1 MPEIPLQQFGKAAN
15 TDAPSCSSDPDAAQV
30 LLPDT
35 GDAAEGT
42 GDGPSVY
49 LETFGCQMNVLDS
62 QLVVSQ
68 LRGLGYRFI
77 GDWKQAD
84 VVLYNTCSVREQA
97 ENKVWSR
104 VGIVGK
110 HKQER
115 PGVVLGVIGCMAE
128 RDGVDMTKRYPQID
142 LLCGPGELDKVPL
155 LIDNVFKT
163 RIPEQEDESQTDSRR
178 PTDAGRAANPLRNG
192 KPQVALQG
200 NTHRRSSTLSAA
212 SDKLELIDLS
222 RSFSAADTE
231 LPGEHIPGAGRS
243 AYVRITRGCN
253 KLCTYCVVPNTRG
266 AEVHRHPDHIV
277 DECKKLADQ
286 GVIEVTLLGQT
297 VNHYHY
303 DQSAAVQVDGVWQPQ
318 VGTVISPN
326 KGTGGPSPTFND
338 TTTSFADLLWRIH
351 EEVPGIERL
360 RFVTSL
366 PRDFGDD
373 ILQVM
378 RDAPRICRYLHLPV
392 QSGSNRVLAKMN
404 RGYRVEQYRDLIDRV
419 RHFLPTATLATDI
432 IVGFPGET
440 EDDFDQTAD
449 LMRYAKYKNSF
460 IFKYSPRPGTTAY
473 DRIPDDIP
481 DDVKRRRNNTLLA
494 LQSELSKEIHAGF
507 VGQTVSVFVEGV
519 SQKVRRAAER
529 EKGVGSL
536 FPPGV
541 SGTPEG
547 DSEKKTPDPF
557 FVTQLSGRTDGD
569 LITLFE
575 GTPDLVGQIVN
586 VKVTASAPLSLSG
599 ELL

>member
-1 MPEIPLQQFGKAAN
+1 MPEITLPQFRPPTPA
-15 TDAPSCSSDPDAAQV
+15 DAAAGCGTGGSSSV
-30 LLPDT
+30 LMPEGAT
-35 GDAAEGT
+35 AGDANGT
-42 GDGPSVY
+42 GGPSVY

-77 GDWKQAD
+77 DDWKRAD

-104 VGIVGK
+104 VGLVGK
-110 HKQER
+110 HKQEH

-128 RDGVDMTKRYPQID
+128 RDGEDMVRRHPQID
-142 LLCGPGELDKVPL
+142 LLCGPGELDKVPM

-163 RIPEQEDESQTDSRR
+163 KTEGSGDQGAEGTSG
-178 PTDAGRAANPLRNG
+178 A
-192 KPQVALQG
+192 QVALQG

-222 RSFSAADTE
+222 RSFSTADTE

-277 DECKKLADQ
+277 EECRKLADQ

-303 DQSAAVQVDGVWQPQ
+303 DQSAAVRVDGVWQPQ

-326 KGTGGPSPTFND
+326 KGTGGPSPQFNE
-338 TTTSFADLLWRIH
+338 TTTSFADLLWRVH
-351 EEVPGIERL
+351 EEVPAIQRL

-378 RDAPRICRYLHLPV
+378 ADAPRICRYLHLPV

-404 RGYRVEQYRDLIDRV
+404 RGYRVEQYRDLIGRV
-419 RHFLPTATLATDI
+419 RHYLPTATLATDI

-440 EDDFDQTAD
+440 EDDFEQTAE
-449 LMRYAKYKNSF
+449 LMRYARYKNSF

-473 DRIPDDIP
+473 DRLPDDIP
-481 DDVKRRRNNTLLA
+481 DAVKRRRNNTLLT
-494 LQSELSKEIHAGF
+494 LQTELSREVHAGF
-507 VGQTVSVFVEGV
+507 VGRTVRVFVEGV
-519 SQKVRRAAER
+519 SQKVRKAEDRGQSQDAA
-529 EKGVGSL
+529 G
-536 FPPGV
+536 
-541 SGTPEG
+541 GT
-547 DSEKKTPDPF
+547 
-557 FVTQLSGRTDGD
+557 TQLSGRTDGD

-575 GTPDLVGQIVN
+575 GDPSLVGQIVD
-586 VKVTASAPLSLSG
+586 VRVTGSAPLSLSG
-599 ELL
+599 ALVATNV

>member
-1 MPEIPLQQFGKAAN
+1 MG
-15 TDAPSCSSDPDAAQV
+15 
-30 LLPDT
+30 LPPPPRRTT
-35 GDAAEGT
+35 GN
-42 GDGPSVY
+42 GPSVY

-68 LRGLGYRFI
+68 LRGLGYRFTD
-77 GDWKQAD
+77 DWQAAD

-104 VGIVGK
+104 VGLVGK
-110 HKQER
+110 HKKDF

-128 RDGVDMTKRYPQID
+128 RDGTEMIKKHPQID
-142 LLCGPGELDKVPL
+142 LLCGPGELDKVPM
-155 LIDNVFKT
+155 LIDNAFKT
-163 RIPEQEDESQTDSRR
+163 KVIEEENSRDAMYRRSTDSKQV
-178 PTDAGRAANPLRNG
+178 LSG
-192 KPQVALQG
+192 KPLNVALQG

-222 RSFSAADTE
+222 RSFRAEDTD
-231 LPGEHIPGAGRS
+231 LPGEHTPGAGRS

-277 DECKKLADQ
+277 DECKKLADH

-303 DQSAAVQVDGVWQPQ
+303 DHSAAIEIDGIWQPQ

-338 TTTSFADLLWRIH
+338 TTTSFADLLHRIH
-351 EEVPGIERL
+351 EQVPAIKRL

-373 ILQVM
+373 ILQVI
-378 RDAPRICRYLHLPV
+378 RDSPRICRYLHLPV

-404 RGYRVEQYRDLIDRV
+404 RGYRVEQYKELLV
-419 RHFLPTATLATDI
+419 RAKEMIPGVTLATDI

-440 EDDFDQTAD
+440 DDDYQQTRE
-449 LMRYAKYKNSF
+449 LLEYARYKNSF
-460 IFKYSPRPGTTAY
+460 IFKYSPRPGTAAY

-481 DDVKRRRNNTLLA
+481 DEVKRYRNNDLLA
-494 LQSELSKEIHAGF
+494 LQTKISTEIHKDYI
-507 VGQTVSVFVEGV
+507 GQTVEVFVEGV
-519 SQKVRRAAER
+519 SQKTRKQGGEQT
-529 EKGVGSL
+529 E
-536 FPPGV
+536 
-541 SGTPEG
+541 
-547 DSEKKTPDPF
+547 
-557 FVTQLSGRTDGD
+557 VTQLSGRTGGD
-569 LITLFE
+569 LITFFE
-575 GTPDLVGQIVN
+575 GDPSLVGQIVS
-586 VKVTASAPLSLSG
+586 VKVESALPLALAG
-599 ELL
+599 QLL

>member
-1 MPEIPLQQFGKAAN
+1 METSRIRYDTPFNPAPSPPTDPMPEIPLQQFGK
-15 TDAPSCSSDPDAAQV
+15 TQDAPDANGCGTDPGGASL
-30 LLPDT
+30 LLPDADSA
-35 GDAAEGT
+35 GDTSGAG
-42 GDGPSVY
+42 GPSVY

-68 LRGLGYRFI
+68 LRGLGYRFT
-77 GDWKQAD
+77 DNWKSAD

-104 VGIVGK
+104 VGLVGM
-110 HKQER
+110 HKKQN

-128 RDGVDMTKRYPQID
+128 RDGEAMVKRHPQID
-142 LLCGPGELDKVPL
+142 LLCGPGELDKVPM

-163 RIPEQEDESQTDSRR
+163 KVEVRGENDV
-178 PTDAGRAANPLRNG
+178 A
-192 KPQVALQG
+192 QVALQG
-200 NTHRRSSTLSAA
+200 NTHRRSGTLSAA

-222 RSFSAADTE
+222 RSFNSADTE

-277 DECKKLADQ
+277 EECKKLADQ

-303 DQSAAVQVDGVWQPQ
+303 DHSAAVKADGVWQPQ

-338 TTTSFADLLWRIH
+338 TTTSFADLLWRVH
-351 EEVPGIERL
+351 EEVPAIARL

-378 RDAPRICRYLHLPV
+378 RDGPRLCRYLHLPV

-419 RHFLPTATLATDI
+419 RHYLPSATLATDI

-440 EDDFDQTAD
+440 EEDYEKTAD
-449 LMRYAKYKNSF
+449 LMRFAKYKNSF
-460 IFKYSPRPGTTAY
+460 IFKYSPRPGTVAY
-473 DRIPDDIP
+473 DRIADNIP
-481 DDVKRRRNNTLLA
+481 DEVKRRRNNALLD
-494 LQSELSKEIHAGF
+494 LQTELSTEVHAGF

-519 SQKVRRAAER
+519 SQKVRKAEGR
-529 EKGVGSL
+529 GQIPSEVG
-536 FPPGV
+536 
-541 SGTPEG
+541 TQ
-547 DSEKKTPDPF
+547 
-557 FVTQLSGRTDGD
+557 TQLSGRTDGD
-569 LITLFE
+569 LITVFD
-575 GTPDLVGQIVN
+575 GDPSLVGQIVN
-586 VKVTASAPLSLSG
+586 VQVTGAAPLMLSG
-599 ELL
+599 ALM

>member
-1 MPEIPLQQFGKAAN
+1 MPEIQLPQFKTPAQAPGTGCSLDVGPAGSPADDPAN
-15 TDAPSCSSDPDAAQV
+15 T
-30 LLPDT
+30 T
-35 GDAAEGT
+35 GA
-42 GDGPSVY
+42 GPSVY

-62 QLVVSQ
+62 QLIVSQ
-68 LRGLGYRFI
+68 LRGLGYRFT
-77 GDWKQAD
+77 DAWQSAD

-110 HKQER
+110 HKIEH

-128 RDGVDMTKRYPQID
+128 RDGTDMIKKYPQID
-142 LLCGPGELDKVPL
+142 LLCGPGELDKVPM

-163 RIPEQEDESQTDSRR
+163 KVEDRVERDLS
-178 PTDAGRAANPLRNG
+178 N
-192 KPQVALQG
+192 VALQG

-222 RSFSAADTE
+222 RSFTAADTD
-231 LPGEHIPGAGRS
+231 LPGEHTPGAGKS

-277 DECKKLADQ
+277 DECKKLADH
-286 GVIEVTLLGQT
+286 GVIEITLLGQT

-303 DQSAAVQVDGVWQPQ
+303 DHSAAQQIDGVWQPQ
-318 VGTVISPN
+318 IGTVISPN

-338 TTTSFADLLWRIH
+338 TTTSFADLLYRIH
-351 EEVPGIERL
+351 EEVPAIKRL

-373 ILQVM
+373 ILQVIA
-378 RDAPRICRYLHLPV
+378 DSPRICRYLHLPV

-404 RGYRVEQYRDLIDRV
+404 RGYRVEQYKDLIDRTKAMIPGV
-419 RHFLPTATLATDI
+419 TLATDI

-440 EDDFDQTAD
+440 DEDYQQTRD
-449 LMRYAKYKNSF
+449 LLEYARYKNSF
-460 IFKYSPRPGTTAY
+460 IFKYSPRPGTAAY

-481 DDVKRRRNNTLLA
+481 DQVKRERNNDLLA
-494 LQSELSKEIHAGF
+494 LQTQISAEIHASY
-507 VGQTVSVFVEGV
+507 VGQTLDVFVEGV
-519 SQKVRRAAER
+519 SQKTRKAAAHADQ
-529 EKGVGSL
+529 SL
-536 FPPGV
+536 ETV
-541 SGTPEG
+541 
-547 DSEKKTPDPF
+547 
-557 FVTQLSGRTDGD
+557 QLSGRTGGD
-569 LITLFE
+569 LITFFE
-575 GTPDLVGQIVN
+575 GDPSMIGQIVK
-586 VKVTASAPLSLSG
+586 VKVVSALPLSLSG
-599 ELL
+599 ELV

>member
-1 MPEIPLQQFGKAAN
+1 MTEIQLQQLVSPSHGSHQGCSTDPGPSGSPADDPAN
-15 TDAPSCSSDPDAAQV
+15 RS
-30 LLPDT
+30 
-35 GDAAEGT
+35 GI
-42 GDGPSVY
+42 GPSVY

-77 GDWKQAD
+77 DDWASAD

-110 HKQER
+110 HKREH

-128 RDGVDMTKRYPQID
+128 RDGTDMIKKHPQID
-142 LLCGPGELDKVPL
+142 LLCGPGELDKVPM

-163 RIPEQEDESQTDSRR
+163 KIEE
-178 PTDAGRAANPLRNG
+178 RADRDLSN
-192 KPQVALQG
+192 VALQG

-222 RSFSAADTE
+222 RSFTAEDTD
-231 LPGEHIPGAGRS
+231 LPGETTPGAGKS

-277 DECKKLADQ
+277 DECKKLADH

-303 DQSAAVQVDGVWQPQ
+303 DQSAAQQVDGIWQPQ

-326 KGTGGPSPTFND
+326 KGTGGPSPTFNG
-338 TTTSFADLLWRIH
+338 TTTSFADLLHRIH
-351 EEVPGIERL
+351 EEVPAIRRL

-373 ILQVM
+373 ILQVIA
-378 RDAPRICRYLHLPV
+378 DSPRICRYLHLPV

-404 RGYRVEQYRDLIDRV
+404 RGYRVEQYKELIDRTKAMIPGV
-419 RHFLPTATLATDI
+419 TLATDI

-440 EDDFDQTAD
+440 DDDYQMTRE
-449 LMRYAKYKNSF
+449 LLQYARYKNSF
-460 IFKYSPRPGTTAY
+460 IFKYSPRPGTAAY
-473 DRIPDDIP
+473 DRIPDDVP
-481 DDVKRRRNNTLLA
+481 DEVKRHRNNDLLA
-494 LQSELSKEIHAGF
+494 LQTDISTEIHADY
-507 VGQTVSVFVEGV
+507 VGQTVEVFVEGV
-519 SQKVRRAAER
+519 SSKTRRQ
-529 EKGVGSL
+529 
-536 FPPGV
+536 
-541 SGTPEG
+541 G
-547 DSEKKTPDPF
+547 DADTISEA
-557 FVTQLSGRTDGD
+557 TQLSGRTGGD
-569 LITLFE
+569 LITFFE
-575 GTPDLVGQIVN
+575 GDPSLIGQIVK
-586 VKVTASAPLSLSG
+586 VKVESALPLALSG
-599 ELL
+599 NML

>member
-1 MPEIPLQQFGKAAN
+1 MPEIPLQQFGRPTQADTPGCA
-15 TDAPSCSSDPDAAQV
+15 TDPDAAQV
-30 LLPDT
+30 LLPDV
-35 GDAAEGT
+35 DIDSAEETSG
-42 GDGPSVY
+42 GGPSVY

-77 GDWKQAD
+77 GDWKRAD

-110 HKQER
+110 HKQEH

-163 RIPEQEDESQTDSRR
+163 KLPDDANRRATPGGQPNNSLQT
-178 PTDAGRAANPLRNG
+178 
-192 KPQVALQG
+192 VALQG

-222 RSFSAADTE
+222 RSFISADTE

-303 DQSAAVQVDGVWQPQ
+303 DQSAAVKADGVWQPQ

-351 EEVPGIERL
+351 EEVPTIARL

-419 RHFLPTATLATDI
+419 RHFLPGATLATDI

-440 EDDFDQTAD
+440 EADFEQTAD

-481 DDVKRRRNNTLLA
+481 DDVKRRRNNALLA
-494 LQSELSKEIHAGF
+494 LQTDLSTEVHARF

-529 EKGVGSL
+529 AVTSRDRQGADESLGQDPPAGPLPHGRGS
-536 FPPGV
+536 
-541 SGTPEG
+541 
-547 DSEKKTPDPF
+547 SET
-557 FVTQLSGRTDGD
+557 TQLSGRTDGD

-575 GTPDLVGQIVN
+575 GHPDLVGQIVN
-586 VKVTASAPLSLSG
+586 VNVTESAPLSLSG

>member
-1 MPEIPLQQFGKAAN
+1 MTEIQLPQFADPAHGTSPGCSTEAPGSGPASSPAADPAN
-15 TDAPSCSSDPDAAQV
+15 T
-30 LLPDT
+30 T
-35 GDAAEGT
+35 GT
-42 GDGPSVY
+42 GPSVY

-68 LRGLGYRFI
+68 LRGLGYRFT
-77 GDWKQAD
+77 DAWESAD

-110 HKQER
+110 HKREN

-128 RDGVDMTKRYPQID
+128 RDGTDMTKKYPQID
-142 LLCGPGELDKVPL
+142 LLCGPGELDKVPM

-163 RIPEQEDESQTDSRR
+163 KVDERDADS
-178 PTDAGRAANPLRNG
+178 
-192 KPQVALQG
+192 KQVALQG

-222 RSFSAADTE
+222 RSFLASDTD
-231 LPGEHIPGAGRS
+231 LPGETTPGAGRS

-277 DECKKLADQ
+277 DECKKLADH

-303 DQSAAVQVDGVWQPQ
+303 DQSAAQQVDGIWQPQ

-338 TTTSFADLLWRIH
+338 TTTSFADLLHRIH
-351 EEVPGIERL
+351 EEVPAIKRL

-373 ILQVM
+373 ILQVIA
-378 RDAPRICRYLHLPV
+378 DSPRICRYLHLPV

-404 RGYRVEQYRDLIDRV
+404 RGYRVEQYKELIDRTKSMIPGV
-419 RHFLPTATLATDI
+419 TLATDI

-440 EDDFDQTAD
+440 DDDYQQTRD
-449 LMRYAKYKNSF
+449 LLEYARYKNSF
-460 IFKYSPRPGTTAY
+460 IFKYSPRPGTAAY

-481 DDVKRRRNNTLLA
+481 DAVKRERNNDLLA
-494 LQSELSKEIHAGF
+494 LQTDISTEIHASY
-507 VGQTVSVFVEGV
+507 VGQTVEVFVEGV
-519 SQKVRRAAER
+519 SRKTRK
-529 EKGVGSL
+529 KGVGSR
-536 FPPGV
+536 F
-541 SGTPEG
+541 SGEASGQSGLQEAKTTPA
-547 DSEKKTPDPF
+547 PF
-557 FVTQLSGRTDGD
+557 FTTQLSGRTGGD
-569 LITLFE
+569 LITFFE
-575 GTPDLVGQIVN
+575 GDPSLIGQIVN
-586 VKVTASAPLSLSG
+586 IKVESALPLALSG
-599 ELL
+599 TLVGETPLM

>member
-1 MPEIPLQQFGKAAN
+1 MPEISLQQFGKPAQDHAA
-15 TDAPSCSSDPDAAQV
+15 CSTGPNASQV
-30 LLPDT
+30 LLPETDSHP
-35 GDAAEGT
+35 GQDE
-42 GDGPSVY
+42 GPSVY

-110 HKQER
+110 HKQEK

-128 RDGVDMTKRYPQID
+128 RDGEDMVKRYPQID
-142 LLCGPGELDKVPL
+142 MLCGPGELDKVPM

-163 RIPEQEDESQTDSRR
+163 HIGDSNRRATPGGQADSSLQT
-178 PTDAGRAANPLRNG
+178 
-192 KPQVALQG
+192 VALQG

-222 RSFSAADTE
+222 RSFLAADTE

-303 DQSAAVQVDGVWQPQ
+303 DQSAAVKADGVWQPQ

-351 EEVPGIERL
+351 EEVPAIQRL

-419 RHFLPTATLATDI
+419 RHYLPTATLATDI

-440 EDDFDQTAD
+440 EDDFEQTAD
-449 LMRYAKYKNSF
+449 LMRYSRFKNSF
-460 IFKYSPRPGTTAY
+460 IFKYSPRPGTIAY

-481 DDVKRRRNNTLLA
+481 DEVKRRRNNALLA
-494 LQSELSKEIHAGF
+494 LQTQLSTEVHAGF

-519 SQKVRRAAER
+519 SQKVRRAAAR

-536 FPPGV
+536 LAPGDTLAQTGPG
-541 SGTPEG
+541 SGQPS
-547 DSEKKTPDPF
+547 DA
-557 FVTQLSGRTDGD
+557 VATQLSGRTDGD

-575 GTPDLVGQIVN
+575 GDPALVGQIVE
-586 VKVTASAPLSLSG
+586 VQVTASAPLSLSG
-599 ELL
+599 RLL

>member
-1 MPEIPLQQFGKAAN
+1 MPEIPLQQLTRP
-15 TDAPSCSSDPDAAQV
+15 TDAADGAGCGVGEASSV
-30 LLPDT
+30 LLP
-35 GDAAEGT
+35 EG
-42 GDGPSVY
+42 GVGEAPGGGGASVY

-68 LRGLGYRFI
+68 LRGLGYRFTD
-77 GDWKQAD
+77 DWKSAD

-104 VGIVGK
+104 IGIVGK

-128 RDGVDMTKRYPQID
+128 RDGEDMVRRHPQID
-142 LLCGPGELDKVPL
+142 LLCGPGELDKVPM

-163 RIPEQEDESQTDSRR
+163 RIPAAQEGERSSAPSGQ
-178 PTDAGRAANPLRNG
+178 A
-192 KPQVALQG
+192 QVALQG
-200 NTHRRSSTLSAA
+200 NTHRRSGTLSAA

-222 RSFSAADTE
+222 RSFSAADTQ
-231 LPGEHIPGAGRS
+231 LPGEHTPGAGRS

-277 DECKKLADQ
+277 EECKKLADR

-303 DQSAAVQVDGVWQPQ
+303 DQSAAVRADGVWQPQ

-326 KGTGGPSPTFND
+326 KGTGGPSPVFND
-338 TTTSFADLLWRIH
+338 TTTSFADLLWRVH
-351 EEVPGIERL
+351 EEVPALRRL

-378 RDAPRICRYLHLPV
+378 RDAPRLCRYLHLPV

-419 RHFLPTATLATDI
+419 RHYLPAATLATDI

-440 EDDFDQTAD
+440 EADFEKTAD

-460 IFKYSPRPGTTAY
+460 IFKYSPRPGTAAY
-473 DRIPDDIP
+473 GRIPDDIP
-481 DDVKRRRNNTLLA
+481 DEVKRRRNNALLA
-494 LQSELSKEIHAGF
+494 LQSELSREVHAGF
-507 VGQTVSVFVEGV
+507 VGQTVEVFVEGV
-519 SQKVRRAAER
+519 SQKVRKAEGR
-529 EKGVGSL
+529 GQAVHV
-536 FPPGV
+536 PGA
-541 SGTPEG
+541 T
-547 DSEKKTPDPF
+547 
-557 FVTQLSGRTDGD
+557 TQLSGRTDGD
-569 LITLFE
+569 LITLFD
-575 GTPDLVGQIVN
+575 GDPSLVGQIV
-586 VKVTASAPLSLSG
+586 KVQVTSSAPLSLSG
-599 ELL
+599 TLV

>member
-1 MPEIPLQQFGKAAN
+1 MPDLKLPQFGSSPEQ
-15 TDAPSCSSDPDAAQV
+15 DACSVATAPADDPSIK
-30 LLPDT
+30 
-35 GDAAEGT
+35 EGN
-42 GDGPSVY
+42 GPSVY

-77 GDWKQAD
+77 DDWASAD

-110 HKQER
+110 HKREK

-128 RDGVDMTKRYPQID
+128 RDGTDMIKRYPQID

-155 LIDNVFKT
+155 LIDNAFKT
-163 RIPEQEDESQTDSRR
+163 KVFDNENSRR
-178 PTDAGRAANPLRNG
+178 PTGGRGINKTPALSG
-192 KPQVALQG
+192 KPQTVALQG

-222 RSFSAADTE
+222 RSFSAADTD
-231 LPGEHIPGAGRS
+231 LPGEHTPGAGKS
-243 AYVRITRGCN
+243 AYARITRGCN

-277 DECKKLADQ
+277 DEVKKLADH

-326 KGTGGPSPTFND
+326 KGTGGPSPEFND
-338 TTTSFADLLWRIH
+338 TTTSFADLLYRIH
-351 EEVPGIERL
+351 EEVPAIQRL

-373 ILQVM
+373 ILQVIA
-378 RDAPRICRYLHLPV
+378 DSPRICRYLHLPV

-404 RGYRVEQYRDLIDRV
+404 RGYRVEQYFELIDRAKAMIPGV
-419 RHFLPTATLATDI
+419 TLATDI

-440 EDDFDQTAD
+440 DDDYQKTRE
-449 LMRYAKYKNSF
+449 LLEYCRYKNSF
-460 IFKYSPRPGTTAY
+460 IFKYSPRPGTAAY
-473 DRIPDDIP
+473 DRIPDDVP
-481 DDVKRRRNNTLLA
+481 DEVKRHRNNDLLA
-494 LQSELSKEIHAGF
+494 LQAEISTEIHAGY
-507 VGQTVSVFVEGV
+507 VGQTVDVFVEGV
-519 SQKVRRAAER
+519 SQKTRKKGDGSRFSGEAA
-529 EKGVGSL
+529 GHLGSQQEI
-536 FPPGV
+536 
-541 SGTPEG
+541 S
-547 DSEKKTPDPF
+547 TPDPLLATLLS
-557 FVTQLSGRTDGD
+557 TQLSGRTDGD
-569 LITLFE
+569 LITFFD
-575 GTPDLVGQIVN
+575 GDPSLVGQIVK
-586 VKVTASAPLSLSG
+586 VKVASALPLALSG
-599 ELL
+599 TMI